1 MISVNFEDDNVIRE
15 LIERL
20 KKTQIIP
27 FVGAGMS
34 KGLGFPLWK
43 ELAVRIIKV
52 IGDLDIDSNIVE
64 KRDLMEVFEFLV
76 IKQNRKGINEILKK
90 FLKISE
96 DSLEIPKTHK
106 NLIRLGAPI
115 IYTTNWDTLIELTY
129 KRMNKPYKVV
139 ETVEDFQ
146 HLQLNTPT
154 LIKFHGSLTHPDSLV
169 ITETN
174 YYERF
179 GIDSPFDIRFRS
191 DLLERSMLL
200 LGTSFRDYNLRYLW
214 NRTQKALTK
223 ALGKKP
229 PSSYF
234 VAVER
239 DIIREEVLKKYNILT
254 INLENIDEFPN
265 FLKYLADKVAV

>member
-1 MISVNFEDDNVIRE
+1 MNFEDDIVIKE
-15 LIERL
+15 LIKRL
-20 KKTQIIP
+20 KKNQIIP

-43 ELAVRIIKV
+43 DLAVRIIEV
-52 IGDLDIDSNIVE
+52 IGNLEIDQNVVE

-76 IKQNRKGINEILKK
+76 INQNRKRINEILKN

-96 DSLEIPKTHK
+96 NSLEIPETHK
-106 NLIRLGAPI
+106 NLIKLGAPI

-129 KRMNKPYKVV
+129 KRMNKPYRVV
-139 ETVEDFQ
+139 ETIEDFQ

-154 LIKFHGSLTHPDSLV
+154 IIKFHGSLTYPDSLI

-191 DLLERSMLL
+191 DLLERSILL

-214 NRTQKALTK
+214 NRAQKALTNT
-223 ALGKKP
+223 LGKKP

-234 VAVER
+234 VAVGK
-239 DIIREEVLKKYNILT
+239 DIIREEVLKKNNILT
-254 INLENIDEFPN
+254 INLGNVDEFPK
-265 FLKYLADKVAV
+265 FLQYLADNVAI